1 MKNTK
6 RKLLDPDI
14 NPNEIKQII
23 KDTIFNVYFFSYFKI
38 VSKQNTVKIT
48 NLPSALGFMSKL
60 VLEESKEAGIHPN
73 LLTAVVKLFNP

>member
-14 NPNEIKQII
+14 NPNKIKQII

-60 VLEESKEAGIHPN
+60 VLAESKEAGIHPN